1 MKMPFGKHKD
11 KEIQD
16 IIKEDIGYFIW
27 LSNLEDLK
35 EPLKNEINILKKL
48 KKTKS
53 AILEYEID
61 QYEENEYYIDY
72 TDFGDY

>member
-11 KEIQD
+11 KEIKD